1 MKRKFFFSLL
11 ALTLSV
17 ATWAAVGPQS
27 IKVTFN
33 GDNSEGWIVSSGGT
47 ITSVADGVVNV
58 QMAMQYDKNN
68 VCLNKYRADF
78 QYQTS
83 GTYTFD
89 KTKDIVWA
97 IKLTAPLP
105 GTANSRKFEFQ
116 YKDANNA
123 DQWVNGINGPSG
135 QIDCEDDGRIYYFNL
150 GADGLNK
157 LGALQDGA
165 VSVNKVHFIFADAT
179 ELTDETARYA
189 VDWVAT
195 FTSVADLQ
203 EFANWK
209 DEETDLSLPYLEMQ
223 FRINGGSSYDNNYSK
238 NGFKDDSFEGNYN
251 ANIFAVE
258 YFLIED
264 YSFEKVYT
272 LNLTTVGGGGMDV
285 MAVWDFPYEVSHG
298 TAASDMNTKAA
309 TVVGYAPGAPG
320 EGDEM
325 NTPIATSSCTNSVWS
340 FAIPAHKLT
349 PLATID
355 GKTLVGLLVTSN
367 QHDADEKGKFASACH
382 TSVDHPSFNH
392 TGYSAVVNTTQGVVE
407 TSLATAVDNANAGD
421 VITLYDDVTIS
432 GSRLEIKKEL
442 TIQGATGAEKIICG
456 VAWNVLMVLAN
467 DDTANYTVTFRNV
480 IVDGQNT
487 VRDRQL
493 FDSNKKATLAF
504 DGVSVINASY
514 SVVTGDVKCAGNN
527 INLIG
532 DNSFPTGIYLNRD
545 KRIENASATHTSPIR
560 VILSSDYRE
569 DYAIV
574 LHCNDASLYEA
585 VDANGTYDWE
595 LRVVQSGSNKELKG
609 TKITALTLADD
620 ADNATA
626 LTTYDG
632 QTANVTISRSITAN
646 GTDYATF
653 CVPFAIDAETV
664 AGQLGNPAILRYS
677 HTEINGDEA
686 TFYFTDADAIE
697 AGVPYLI
704 KPEDGAVLDLK
715 FRHVTIDNTL
725 NEATDGVYS
734 FVPVFSQTT
743 IADASD
749 ATAKSVIFLSSGNQ
763 LKWAAEN
770 ASLKG
775 MRAYFRQV
783 AATPSPIMRMRI
795 GTHGTAT
802 DAEQTIVKKPAEGK
816 QLINGALI
824 IEHEGRLYNAQGQ
837 QIQ

>member
-33 GDNSEGWIVSSGGT
+33 GTTAEDWIVSSGGT

-58 QMAMQYDKNN
+58 QMALQSNS
-68 VCLNKYRADF
+68 KYRADF
-78 QYQTS
+78 QYQKS

-105 GTANSRKFEFQ
+105 GTANSRKFELN
-116 YKDANNA
+116 YKNSENANT
-123 DQWVNGINGPSG
+123 WINGINGPSG
-135 QIDCEDDGRIYYFNL
+135 QIDCVDGGRIYYFNL

-157 LGALQDGA
+157 LNDVQDGD
-165 VSVNKVHFIFADAT
+165 VTINNIHFIFADAVVG
-179 ELTDETARYA
+179 DAADAHYS

-195 FTSVADLQ
+195 FSSVDDLKDFADWNDDAEQNL
-203 EFANWK
+203 A
-209 DEETDLSLPYLEMQ
+209 LPYLEMM
-223 FRINGGSSYDNNYSK
+223 FRLSNSSSYDNNYSK
-238 NGFKDDSFEGNYN
+238 SGFTYDNLEGNYH
-251 ANIFAVE
+251 ASIFTIE
-258 YFLIED
+258 YFLIEN
-264 YSFEKVYT
+264 FNIRNTYT
-272 LNLTTVGGGGMDV
+272 LKLVPSATNNDPIG
-285 MAVWDFPYEVSHG
+285 VWNFPYLVSHG
-298 TAASDMNTKAA
+298 TAASDMYSYAS
-309 TVVGYAPGAPG
+309 TVVGIAPGSADNTG
-320 EGDEM
+320 A
-325 NTPIATSSCTNSVWS
+325 NTPIAIASCVNSKWE
-340 FAIPAHKLT
+340 LT
-349 PLATID
+349 LHATDLTTLGTID
-355 GKTLVGLLVTSN
+355 GKTLVGVLITTNNLLSGGGSKFTTSSHATTKPSFEYTSSAPIVN
-367 QHDADEKGKFASACH
+367 ETQQIVYSDLAVAASA
-382 TSVDHPSFNH
+382 
-392 TGYSAVVNTTQGVVE
+392 
-407 TSLATAVDNANAGD
+407 ANAGD

-514 SVVTGDVKCAGNN
+514 SGVTGDVKCAGNN

-569 DYAIV
+569 NYAIV

-585 VDANGTYDWE
+585 VDAVGESDWE
-595 LRVVQSGSNKELKG
+595 LYVATSGSNKELKG

-653 CVPFAIDAETV
+653 CAPFAIDAETV
-664 AGQLGNPAILRYS
+664 AEQLGNPDILRYS
-677 HTEINGDEA
+677 HTEISGDEA

-704 KPEDGAVLDLK
+704 KPEDGATLDLK

-725 NEATDGVYS
+725 NEETDGVYS
-734 FVPVFSQTT
+734 FVPVFSPTT

-749 ATAKSVIFLSSGNQ
+749 AAAKSVIFLSSGNQ
-763 LKWAAEN
+763 LKWASAD